1 MVSGPPTDSTRALL
15 IGSSGG
21 ARFDLQSLYV
31 SADVASNG
39 QAFAIAS
46 LQFKATRNGSPVGTS
61 VERPN
66 VVGSNGFQ
74 KVEFA
79 DFQDIRSR
87 GGDLFRGYVSEEALC
102 LVTS

>member
-1 MVSGPPTDSTRALL
+1 LL

-39 QAFAIAS
+39 QAQAFTIAT

-79 DFQDIRSR
+79 DFQDIDQVEVIYS
-87 GGDLFRGYVSEEALC
+87 GGYVSEEALC